1 MRKYSNRSFTD
12 DEKRL
17 VDELIE
23 MIEQHVCKI
32 RQMVNGDEQRYGI
45 NMAITDFKQKDATL
59 LDAIA
64 YINCQRITE
73 EEVDES

>member
-1 MRKYSNRSFTD
+1 MKKYSNRSFTNA
-12 DEKRL
+12 EKRL

-23 MIEQHVCKI
+23 MIEQHTSKI
-32 RQMVNGDEQRYGI
+32 RQMVNGDEQRYEI
-45 NMAITDFKQKDATL
+45 NMKIMDFKQKDATL